1 MTSDKNAL
9 IELQHIELELR
20 NNRTQHLRHFI
31 DQYYCYKNNHTN
43 RRGKANWEGMV
54 WKGFVSIEAA
64 RTSNRKDVVKEHVIP
79 LKTITEILASH
90 ARDNKFSI
98 ETIAKILDTYVIF
111 ATISKREDK
120 LLREAKLTSKMPEGF
135 WKPGHPLHNDPF
147 ARYKTVGISLINTSK
162 TINHND
168 SAIYVQ

>member
-20 NNRTQHLRHFI
+20 NNRTQHFRHFI
-31 DQYYCYKNNHTN
+31 DQYYCYKNNHIN

-64 RTSNRKDVVKEHVIP
+64 RTLNRKDVVKEHVIP

-90 ARDNKFSI
+90 TRNNKFST

-120 LLREAKLTSKMPEGF
+120 LLRDAKLTSKMPEGF
-135 WKPGHPLHNDPF
+135 WEPGHPLHNDPF